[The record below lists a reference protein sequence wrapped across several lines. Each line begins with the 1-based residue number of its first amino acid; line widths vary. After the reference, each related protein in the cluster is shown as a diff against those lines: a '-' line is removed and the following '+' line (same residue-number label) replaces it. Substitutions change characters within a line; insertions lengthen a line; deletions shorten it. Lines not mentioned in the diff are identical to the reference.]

1 MTALSKTVAAATSS
15 VVSPVV
21 TPSSS
26 TIQDLTPLSS
36 GATSA
41 VTTLPGSGVAQ
52 LISSSDHSNIQKLS
66 KNIFG
71 LHFDVTS
78 ANAYARLIFQF
89 DPKKKGK
96 SIDLSKKETIVFG
109 IDSQNAKSVILEI
122 EDSKGKRAAFKV
134 RNVDVNRNY
143 YKFLTALAA
152 KEVDLKHIQKI
163 SFSVDPSSVG
173 AGDEVGDL
181 RVKIGGLN

>member
-1 MTALSKTVAAATSS
+1 MTAVSKTLAATTS
-15 VVSPVV
+15 V
-21 TPSSS
+21 
-26 TIQDLTPLSS
+26 IQDLTPISS
-36 GATSA
+36 GAAPA

-66 KNIFG
+66 KNLFG
-71 LHFDVTS
+71 LHFDVAS
-78 ANAYARLIFQF
+78 ANAYARLVFQF

-96 SIDLSKKETIVFG
+96 SIDLSKKEKIIFG
-109 IDSQNAKSVILEI
+109 IDSQKAKSVILEI
-122 EDSKGKRAAFKV
+122 EDSKGKRATFKV

-152 KEVDLKHIQKI
+152 KKVDLKHIQKI
-163 SFSVDPSSVG
+163 SFSVDPSSVS